1 AQLARLVEVAPTP
14 LDAHRFGNGDFN
26 VGNMVLVPL
35 RLEQA
40 VGETQRNQ
48 VLNGFLAQIVIDPV
62 DATFREILRDGLV
75 DDARRGQVVAD
86 GLLQHHARLLGQ
98 PRRGKVFADRPVYR
112 RWRGEVGDQRN
123 SGW

>member
-1 AQLARLVEVAPTP
+1 
-14 LDAHRFGNGDFN
+14 
-26 VGNMVLVPL
+26 
-35 RLEQA
+35 
-40 VGETQRNQ
+40 Q

-98 PRRGKVFADRPVYR
+98 PRRGNVFADRPVYR
-112 RWRGEVGDQRN
+112 RWRGEVGDQLNIGRYIL
-123 SGW
+123 GKRGIILAAAKIQGEIVQALAKVIEQQR